1 MNEVTKRQFEL
12 GAMESKQ
19 WCGEID
25 EEMGGREEE
34 GRKEGRKEGREG
46 RRGERL
52 GRENYV
58 FSRGRDSTN

>member
-34 GRKEGRKEGREG
+34 GRKEGRRGGRE
-46 RRGERL
+46 E
-52 GRENYV
+52 EANV
-58 FSRGRDSTN
+58 KTQ